1 MTKTR
6 SGDGKFKKGVSGNP
20 KGRPKKID
28 TAKKFIADKAEDL
41 GSDAY
46 ETLQALLKKANAEG
60 NADEAK
66 EISKMLLPFQKPR
79 FQNIESDENKVTKV
93 EISWEMPESIPE
105 DHPMFKLLNKK

>member
-1 MTKTR
+1 MTTR
-6 SGDGKFKKGVSGNP
+6 KSNGQFKKGVSGNK

-28 TAKKFIADKAEDL
+28 MAKKFIADKAEDI

-46 ETLQALLKKANAEG
+46 KTLEALLKKANAEG

-79 FQNIESDENKVTKV
+79 YQNIESDENKITEMV
-93 EISWEMPESIPE
+93 ISWGKPEDIPE
-105 DHPMFKLLNKK
+105 DHPMNKIKPKR